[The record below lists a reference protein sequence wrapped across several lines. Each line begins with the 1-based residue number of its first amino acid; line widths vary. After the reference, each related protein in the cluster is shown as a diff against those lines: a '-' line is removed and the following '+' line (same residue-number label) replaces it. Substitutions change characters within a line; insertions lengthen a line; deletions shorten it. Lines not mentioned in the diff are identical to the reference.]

1 MYKSGFYLYIYF
13 FELFVLLVVGLQDK
27 LQNLAGGH
35 ADVLESLTPK
45 VRKRVEVLRE
55 LQVWSHYLISI
66 VVVERVI

>member
-1 MYKSGFYLYIYF
+1 M
-13 FELFVLLVVGLQDK
+13 GLQDK

-35 ADVLESLTPK
+35 ADVLESLTPN